1 MTNAM
6 AIPAIAIRH
15 NPIRHNPVRH
25 NPNSMTAAPLLIT
38 SFQPWRAHQLSNTS
52 DDLIAALQQRN
63 QLPTNSFWVRNVPVN
78 FETASI
84 PVLNAIQQWRPHT
97 VVCCGMA
104 EKRAQLSL
112 EKFARQ
118 GGRTLE
124 TGLSLQSLLLGT
136 QLSEVSFDA
145 GAYVCN
151 HLYYQILNA
160 LQTKKLKTQALF
172 IHVPMLTPEN
182 RRWIAEDF
190 AAICFRL
197 QEMYRSKIV

>member
-1 MTNAM
+1 
-6 AIPAIAIRH
+6 
-15 NPIRHNPVRH
+15 
-25 NPNSMTAAPLLIT
+25 MTAAPLLIT
-38 SFQPWRAHQLSNTS
+38 SFQPWRAHQMSNTS
-52 DDLIAALQQRN
+52 DDLLAALHLKNR
-63 QLPTNSFWVRNVPVN
+63 LPANSLWIRNVPVN

-84 PVLNAIQQWRPHT
+84 RVLSAMQQWHPHT

-118 GGRTLE
+118 GGQTLE
-124 TGLSLQSLLLGT
+124 TSLSLQSLLLGT

-160 LQTKKLKTQALF
+160 IQIKNLKTQALF

-197 QEMYRSKIV
+197 QELYRSKIV